1 MRQNQVILEPNW
13 GLDSGQPPQLE
24 MRFIKRRAGQLYV
37 LGITHSAIALG
48 DTFTKI
54 CQYAPHENPQVNA
67 GQALDSVRLK
77 IVSITAYHNQLNRA
91 NVDMTVG
98 VLLKGDTY
106 PLLAR
111 LGAQNWTNADGQY
124 HQWRDTITATHKLIL
139 TR

>member
-1 MRQNQVILEPNW
+1 
-13 GLDSGQPPQLE
+13 